1 MKKLWILTLT
11 VLSVSLFFTACSFK
25 VGSNTLAKTDTEKK
39 SEEKTKQ
46 VEKTSNDKKSEKI
59 MAKSDEETIAD
70 DEETGDY
77 KLEIIRTIQM
87 GEKPEG
93 GPQHG
98 DYIIYR
104 ILENGGT
111 VGELHL
117 FKPREAMFYIWD
129 GEVIA
134 GPLTTQA
141 QVDEALAMIT
151 RQSSEESASEHETR
165 MEIMR
170 NYPTGQNK
178 RRRVYDSKG
187 NLLRE
192 ENVP

>member
-25 VGSNTLAKTDTEKK
+25 VGDNTSTKSTTEKK
-39 SEEKTKQ
+39 S
-46 VEKTSNDKKSEKI
+46 VEKTEKVGKKSNANKSEI
-59 MAKSDEETIAD
+59 TMAKSNEETIAEN
-70 DEETGDY
+70 EETAEY

-129 GEVIA
+129 GEVVA

-151 RQSSEESASEHETR
+151 RQSSAESASEHETR

-170 NYPTGQNK
+170 NFPTDRNK
-178 RRRVYDSKG
+178 RVRVYDADG
-187 NLLRE
+187 NLIRE
-192 ENVP
+192 DY